1 MLTAWCG
8 RNTEVRLRILVVSQY
23 FWPENFRIN
32 DLVREWTARGHQ
44 VTVITGRP
52 NYPGGE
58 IFPEY
63 LQNPGN
69 FVWFGGVQIYR
80 VPMFARA
87 SGSLRLVLNYFS
99 FVLGA
104 GLFGPWKLR
113 GYSPDVIF
121 VFEPSPVT
129 VGLPA
134 VFLARLKRCPVVFW
148 ALDLW
153 PETLATIGVVKHPKA
168 LSAVAKMV
176 RFIYN
181 RCTLV
186 LGQSRSFLPSI
197 GRYCDDPSKVR
208 YFPSWAEDVFQEPVD
223 DPICEIPPAPGKL
236 SILFAGNVGDAQDF
250 PAILDA
256 ADRLKYRHD
265 IRWLIVGDGRRS
277 SWVSEQVQARGL
289 GDRVLL
295 LGRYPLE
302 RMPAFYARADVLLV
316 SLKKDPTFSMTIPG
330 KLQSYLAAGRPII
343 GMLDGEGSDVI
354 ERAGAGMVCPAGDS
368 VALAETIQR
377 FMETSPV
384 ERQRMGELGQAY
396 AKTEFDRS
404 TLVSRSLNLLEES
417 IHLYKQK
424 IHKAQL

>member
-1 MLTAWCG
+1 M
-8 RNTEVRLRILVVSQY
+8 VSQY

-32 DLVREWTARGHQ
+32 DLVKEWVQRGHE
-44 VTVITGRP
+44 VTVLTGLP

-58 IFPEY
+58 VFPEY
-63 LQNPGN
+63 LQNPSN
-69 FVWFGGVQIYR
+69 FERLGGVQIHR
-80 VPMFARA
+80 VPMLARA
-87 SGSLRLVLNYFS
+87 TGSLRLALNYIS

-104 GLFGPWKLR
+104 SLFGPWKLR
-113 GYSPDVIF
+113 GYNPDVIF

-134 VFLARLKRCPVVFW
+134 VLLGRLKHCPVVFW

-153 PETLATIGVVKHPKA
+153 PETLSAIGVVKHPKA
-168 LSAVAKMV
+168 LTAVAKLV

-197 GRYCDDPSKVR
+197 ARHCDDPSKVR

-223 DPICEIPPAPGKL
+223 EPVREIPPSPGTL

-256 ADRLKYRHD
+256 AESLKHRND

-277 SWVSEQVQARGL
+277 IWLSEQVQARGL
-289 GDRVLL
+289 GDRVFL
-295 LGRYPLE
+295 LGRFPVE
-302 RMPAFYARADVLLV
+302 RMPAFYAYADALLV

-330 KLQSYLAAGRPII
+330 KVQSYLAAGRPVI
-343 GMLDGEGSDVI
+343 GMLDGEGADVI
-354 ERAGAGMVCPAGDS
+354 KRAGAGLVSPAGDGA
-368 VALAETIQR
+368 ALAQSIKQ
-377 FMETSPV
+377 FAETSPE
-384 ERQRMGELGQAY
+384 ERRLMGEHGQAF
-396 AKTEFDRS
+396 AKAEFDRN
-404 TLVSRSLNLLEES
+404 TLVTRLLYLLEES
-417 IHLYKQK
+417 ISLYQLKK
-424 IHKAQL
+424 IRKAQ

>member
-1 MLTAWCG
+1 M
-8 RNTEVRLRILVVSQY
+8 VSQY

-32 DLVREWTARGHQ
+32 DLVKEWVHRGHE
-44 VTVITGRP
+44 VTVLTGCP

-58 IFPEY
+58 VFPEY
-63 LQNPGN
+63 LQSPGN
-69 FVWFGGVQIYR
+69 FVRFGGVHIHR
-80 VPMFARA
+80 VPMLARA
-87 SGSLRLVLNYFS
+87 RGSLRLILNYLS

-104 GLFGPWKLR
+104 GLMGPWKLR
-113 GYSPDVIF
+113 SYRPDVIF

-134 VFLARLKRCPVVFW
+134 VLLGRLKRCPVVFW

-153 PETLATIGVVKHPKA
+153 PETLAAIGVVKHPKA
-168 LSAVAKMV
+168 LSAVAQMV

-197 GRYCDDPSKVR
+197 AGHCDDPSKVR
-208 YFPSWAEDVFQEPVD
+208 YCPSWAEDVFQEMVDKPVS
-223 DPICEIPPAPGKL
+223 EIPHAPGTL

-256 ADRLKYRHD
+256 AERLKHRHD

-277 SWVSEQVQARGL
+277 TWVFEQVQARGL

-295 LGRYPLE
+295 LGRYPVE
-302 RMPAFYARADVLLV
+302 RMPAFYAKADALFV

-343 GMLDGEGSDVI
+343 GMLDGEGADVI
-354 ERAGAGMVCPAGDS
+354 KRASAGLVCPAGDS
-368 VALAETIQR
+368 AALAEAVQR
-377 FMETSPV
+377 FAETSP
-384 ERQRMGELGQAY
+384 EDRLQMGKQGQAF
-396 AKTEFDRS
+396 AKAEFDRS
-404 TLVSRSLNLLEES
+404 TLVTRLLTLLEES
-417 IHLYKQK
+417 ISLHQLKK
-424 IHKAQL
+424 IRKAQR